1 MREAVG
7 LARQGSKEG
16 QTYLYE
22 QTYRKAYY
30 VALKYMQN
38 EDNALDV
45 VQDAYIKAFSRL
57 EQLDDDD
64 KFDKWINSIVAS
76 TALDALKK
84 KKPQLFTD
92 MSNDDEEFD
101 VSEKFEANYTEQ
113 PEVVVDQNETA
124 RLVQEIISELSDEQ
138 RACVTMYYM
147 QEMSVKEISG
157 ILNVSDNTV
166 KSRLNY
172 ARKNIEAKVKEL
184 EKKGTKLYALAPIP
198 FFVFLLHTEADAC
211 EATAAAGLF
220 TANAGAGAAGSA
232 SSAAGSATSGD
243 YASGATSG
251 VSAAGAAAGT
261 LSLGAKVAIGIISAV
276 VVIGGAIGVGVAV
289 NNSFDDDNTT
299 VESESNNESSNK
311 QDKNKEALSN
321 YYDSSLISQ
330 YGVADPDFAVNF
342 DGEEGMWQVKDFS
355 SKPGLMGKK
364 FVDVDNDGVEEM
376 LVPIVEYFATEDSQH
391 SSGSIQVKLLI
402 YKNDS
407 KSGQVS
413 EVTNGQIIS
422 PNFGY
427 VGHMQCAYR
436 IVDGLFYVYFT
447 EAAPHSLTQGVF
459 YGMAYVYSFDGKVV
473 AKLVDVPSDQYG
485 FNRTDGNR
493 ALNLASSYMPSIIG
507 EVNKVVPS
515 DGFSGLNLTIDSD
528 FVLFKPLS
536 KTDPEYKDIFSWTM
550 YKDRNGTRDTMI
562 GDEGK
567 GTIHGYYNFYQ

>member
-92 MSNDDEEFD
+92 MSNGDEEFD
-101 VSEKFEANYTEQ
+101 VSEKFEANYAEQ

-198 FFVFLLHTEADAC
+198 FFIFLLHTEADAC

-220 TANAGAGAAGSA
+220 TAKTLAG
-232 SSAAGSATSGD
+232 
-243 YASGATSG
+243 
-251 VSAAGAAAGT
+251 V
-261 LSLGAKVAIGIISAV
+261 
-276 VVIGGAIGVGVAV
+276 
-289 NNSFDDDNTT
+289 
-299 VESESNNESSNK
+299 
-311 QDKNKEALSN
+311 
-321 YYDSSLISQ
+321 
-330 YGVADPDFAVNF
+330 
-342 DGEEGMWQVKDFS
+342 
-355 SKPGLMGKK
+355 
-364 FVDVDNDGVEEM
+364 
-376 LVPIVEYFATEDSQH
+376 
-391 SSGSIQVKLLI
+391 
-402 YKNDS
+402 
-407 KSGQVS
+407 
-413 EVTNGQIIS
+413 
-422 PNFGY
+422 
-427 VGHMQCAYR
+427 
-436 IVDGLFYVYFT
+436 
-447 EAAPHSLTQGVF
+447 
-459 YGMAYVYSFDGKVV
+459 
-473 AKLVDVPSDQYG
+473 
-485 FNRTDGNR
+485 
-493 ALNLASSYMPSIIG
+493 
-507 EVNKVVPS
+507 
-515 DGFSGLNLTIDSD
+515 
-528 FVLFKPLS
+528 
-536 KTDPEYKDIFSWTM
+536 
-550 YKDRNGTRDTMI
+550 
-562 GDEGK
+562 
-567 GTIHGYYNFYQ
+567 